1 MIHTNNNSDKRK
13 KKIREKIKLQ
23 EKHRLT
29 VYKSNKHIYAQLYTS
44 NGREV
49 LESMSSV
56 NKLFKKKIEIDNL
69 KNLTKIEQSKLV
81 GLLLAEK
88 IKQKKITAVVFDR
101 SGFKFHGRIKAV
113 ADAIKENGINI

>member
-44 NGREV
+44 NGSEV